1 MATLLDLAKEA
12 FKNHNYT
19 LSLEIYERALRT
31 NERKSTDLYFG
42 YGDSL
47 AKSGRIKD
55 ALDIYSHICYQL
67 CEIIPVERLKC
78 LATSIIE
85 FLIKKRTSAQI
96 NSGEANKYFHDQV
109 DPLCCRWVFDYVS
122 VAARFAIM
130 WTFRKIALDFD
141 CSEVFPTFQGKT
153 RKYYIIKVVIR
164 KVTANPLR

>member
-67 CEIIPVERLKC
+67 CEIIPVEKLKC

-96 NSGEANKYFHDQV
+96 NSSEANNKYFHDQV
-109 DPLCCRWVFDYVS
+109 DPLCCR
-122 VAARFAIM
+122 
-130 WTFRKIALDFD
+130 
-141 CSEVFPTFQGKT
+141 
-153 RKYYIIKVVIR
+153 
-164 KVTANPLR
+164 